1 MAGPAVIAARLRAE
15 DTRVVALVG
24 SGHFFSHFYGI
35 ILPPLF
41 PLLAS
46 EFGVGYAALG
56 LLLTAENLATTL
68 CQTPIGFLVDRFG
81 ARRLLLVG
89 LGVMSG
95 AVALM
100 GAAPGYYA
108 LLALMALSGIGNSV
122 FHPAD
127 YAILSG
133 RVAPARLGR
142 AFSLHTFAGHV
153 GWALAPGVVVGL
165 TAVVGW
171 RGALFAVGL
180 CGLAGLA
187 VMASQGRLL
196 DADAA
201 TGRASGAKPTP
212 RRGGGARPGALRLL
226 LSPAMLLFFGY
237 MALASLASGGL
248 NGFTVA
254 VLVDLRGLPLAEA
267 NAALT
272 ALLIAGA
279 LGVLLGGQLADR
291 TRRHDLVITG
301 GFLAAAAVL
310 AALTALTP
318 PLLAVVAALA
328 GVGLMLGAIRPS
340 RDMMVRAAA
349 PEGMVGR
356 VFGFV
361 TTGMNVGGAIAPLL
375 FGWLI
380 DSGRGN
386 LVFVL
391 AGGCML
397 FALTAALLGNRRAAA
412 ERRAIEEGR
421 SA

>member
-1 MAGPAVIAARLRAE
+1 MAGAGVIARRLRGE
-15 DTRVVALVG
+15 DARVVAVVG
-24 SGHFFSHFYGI
+24 GGHFFSHFYGI
-35 ILPPLF
+35 VLPPLF
-41 PLLAS
+41 PLLAA

-56 LLLTAENLATTL
+56 LLLTVENLATTL
-68 CQTPIGFLVDRFG
+68 CQTPVGFLVDRFG

-89 LGVMSG
+89 LGTMSA

-100 GAAPGYYA
+100 GVAPGYAA
-108 LLALMALSGIGNSV
+108 LLALMAVAGVGNSV

-127 YAILSG
+127 YAILAG

-153 GWALAPGVVVGL
+153 GWALAPAVIVAL
-165 TAVVGW
+165 TAVLGW
-171 RGALFAVGL
+171 RGALFAAGL

-187 VMASQGRLL
+187 VMASQGRVL
-196 DADAA
+196 DAEAPPARRA
-201 TGRASGAKPTP
+201 TPSPSEKPGSGE
-212 RRGGGARPGALRLL
+212 RRRLL
-226 LSPAMLLFFGY
+226 LSPPMLLFFGY
-237 MALASLASGGL
+237 MALAALASGGL

-254 VLVDLRGLPLAEA
+254 VLVDQRGAALTEA
-267 NAALT
+267 NGALT
-272 ALLIAGA
+272 ALLVAGA

-310 AALTALTP
+310 AAVSAFVL
-318 PLLAVVAALA
+318 PLGAVIVALA

-349 PEGMVGR
+349 PAGTVGR

-361 TTGMNVGGAIAPLL
+361 TTGMNVGGAAAPLL

-380 DSGRGN
+380 DRGQGT
-386 LVFVL
+386 LVFVA

-397 FALTAALLGNRRAAA
+397 LALAAALLGNRRALMEREAA
-412 ERRAIEEGR
+412 T
-421 SA
+421 

>member
-1 MAGPAVIAARLRAE
+1 VSGLGVVTERLRAA

-24 SGHFFSHFYGI
+24 GGHFFSHFYGI
-35 ILPPLF
+35 VLPPLF
-41 PLLAS
+41 PLLAA
-46 EFGVGYAALG
+46 EFGVGYTALG
-56 LLLTAENLATTL
+56 LLLTVENLATTL
-68 CQTPIGFLVDRFG
+68 CQTPVGFLVDRFG
-81 ARRLLLVG
+81 ARVLLLVG
-89 LGVMSG
+89 LGTMSG

-100 GAAPGYYA
+100 GLARGYFA
-108 LLALMALSGIGNSV
+108 LLALMALAGIGNSV

-127 YAILSG
+127 YAILAG

-153 GWALAPGVVVGL
+153 GWALAPGVIVAL
-165 TAVVGW
+165 TAVMGW
-171 RGALFAVGL
+171 RGALLAVGL

-187 VMASQGRLL
+187 VLAGQGRWL
-196 DADAA
+196 DAEP
-201 TGRASGAKPTP
+201 SP
-212 RRGGGARPGALRLL
+212 ARPPVPSPAGAARQGSRSLL

-254 VLVDLRGLPLAEA
+254 VLVDLRGVPLTEA

-279 LGVLLGGQLADR
+279 LGVLVGGQLADR
-291 TRRHDLVITG
+291 TRRHDLVIAG
-301 GFLAAAAVL
+301 GFLASAAVL
-310 AALTALTP
+310 AVLTAVTP
-318 PLLAVVAALA
+318 PLPAVIAALA
-328 GVGLMLGAIRPS
+328 GVGLMLGAIRPA

-349 PEGMVGR
+349 PEGTVGR

-361 TTGMNVGGAIAPLL
+361 TTGMNVGGALAPLL

-386 LVFVL
+386 LTFVL

-397 FALTAALLGNRRAAA
+397 LALAAALLGNRRAVAQGT
-412 ERRAIEEGR
+412 ED
-421 SA
+421 